1 MDKQLHFNA
10 LISSDIGGH
19 VRNRFSSFEERGLN
33 RNTSALIVS
42 LQALANCVERD
53 GHFIARVKIA
63 IDLAGNFG
71 DLFALWA
78 FVVAARLQYF
88 LKL

>member
-42 LQALANCVERD
+42 LQLWR
-53 GHFIARVKIA
+53 IASSEMGTLLPELKSPSISRA
-63 IDLAGNFG
+63 ISAI
-71 DLFALWA
+71 
-78 FVVAARLQYF
+78 F
-88 LKL
+88 LPCGPSS